1 MSNSA
6 SIVEHGVARAVA
18 RDRLDT
24 EALYAALD
32 AQRTAREL
40 SWRQLAKEVGVSPS
54 TMTRLANGQRP
65 DVDAFAGLVH
75 WLGQPADAFL
85 VTDDQAPREEPDLVA
100 QLAPLLRARQD
111 LTEGDAKYLE
121 DLISVAVRRFK
132 AERAELPMRRGFKT
146 ESQKLAL
153 ELRAELGLDAYVKF
167 DPYALAGEYG
177 IPVFRL
183 SDLAGEP
190 EAIKAVAHYASNGS
204 ATFSAALVPVG
215 STRLILDNDAHD
227 LRRRRNSV
235 SHEISHLVL
244 EHEFG
249 RVLLTGDGYRA
260 FSPEKEEEA
269 DWLGGE
275 LLIPYAAAERAA
287 RLDWDDE
294 QVAQEF
300 DVSIQLARMRMNYS
314 GARKIVARKRA
325 YRSRNF
331 R

>member
-1 MSNSA
+1 
-6 SIVEHGVARAVA
+6 VA

-24 EALYAALD
+24 DALYAALD
-32 AQRTAREL
+32 AQRTARKL

-65 DVDAFAGLVH
+65 DVDSFAGLVR
-75 WLGQPADAFL
+75 WLGQSADTFL
-85 VTDDQAPREEPDLVA
+85 VSDDQAPREEPDLVA
-100 QLAPLLRARQD
+100 QLAPLLRARRD
-111 LTEGDAKYLE
+111 LSDDDAKYLE
-121 DLISVAVRRFK
+121 DLIGVAARRFK
-132 AERAELPMRRGFKT
+132 AERAELSVRRGFKS
-146 ESQKLAL
+146 EAQKLAL
-153 ELRAELGLDAYVKF
+153 ELRAELGLDAYAKF
-167 DPYALAGEYG
+167 DPYALAAEYG
-177 IPVFRL
+177 IPVFLL
-183 SDLAGEP
+183 SDLGQDP
-190 EAIKAVAHYASNGS
+190 EAGKAAAHYASNGS

-227 LRRRRNSV
+227 PRRRRNSV
-235 SHEISHLVL
+235 SHEMSHLVL

-249 RVLLTGDGYRA
+249 QVLLTGEGYRA
-260 FSPEKEEEA
+260 FSPDKEEEA
-269 DWLGGE
+269 NWLGGE

-287 RLDWDDE
+287 RHGWDDE

-325 YRSRNF
+325 YGSQNF